1 MCTALPR
8 SLLSSVAR
16 SHSSSSDLLQ
26 RLPTSRTFTTTSRLA
41 CRSSKLTPQA
51 SSIRSHST
59 SSSNTSPNMVQV
71 SDLLSKNKAWSANF
85 CANKPELAAQLAE
98 TQTPKILWIGCAD
111 SRVPESVICDADPGE
126 IFVTRNIA
134 NQFRLDDDNALSV
147 LTFAVQALGIEH
159 VVVVGH
165 TSCGGVNAAIAGAG
179 APASQ
184 DALQSSA
191 LLRHLVPLTQV
202 AKRVLDAN
210 PGLEETEL
218 AQKIIYQSVKLQ
230 IDNIVSTDVIQDN
243 WKGLT
248 SPLSG
253 KVMNKVTIHGLCY
266 DIAKAQLVDLDL
278 TRSSS

>member
-16 SHSSSSDLLQ
+16 RHSSSSDLLQ
-26 RLPTSRTFTTTSRLA
+26 RLSTSRTFTTTSRLA
-41 CRSSKLTPQA
+41 CRCSKLTSQA

-85 CANKPELAAQLAE
+85 CANKPELSAQIAE

-202 AKRVLDAN
+202 AKRVIDAN

-266 DIAKAQLVDLDL
+266 DIAKAQLVDLSL